1 MNKLIYTNYLTP
13 YRIDMFNYLAQCD
26 DYTIIFRYDIFN
38 KHPWDL
44 SDYDIRFKYVFWNK
58 ISLKHKIALVFSHYD
73 RVVLAGM
80 SLGCLILFVLF
91 SLRSA
96 TLYQWTE
103 ERKTPESIIRLVI
116 RKIIYPRFDGF
127 ICASSMSKEYIIKN
141 YAVQDDRVHV
151 VLQNPGMP
159 RFSEGKNVSIG
170 VLNLLYV
177 GVLEPYKNVEFLIH
191 LVDKILREK
200 NKKTT
205 LTLVGDGSQ
214 RHNLEDLV
222 SVLGL
227 NSVIRFAGYVSDR
240 TIVQSYYDSADIFV
254 LASNETYGAVVMEAM
269 SSGLPV
275 LLSDEVGSSRD
286 LVIDSQNGY
295 IFQYDNMQSALDGV
309 TEITEKYSLMSVNSL
324 KIALKYS
331 PKKLGKIFNDA

>member
-1 MNKLIYTNYLTP
+1 
-13 YRIDMFNYLAQCD
+13 MFNYLSQCD
-26 DYTIIFRYDIFN
+26 NYTIIFRHDIFN

-44 SDYDIRFKYVFWNK
+44 SDHDIRFNYVFWNK
-58 ISLKHKIALVFSHYD
+58 ISLRHKISLVFGYYD
-73 RVVLAGM
+73 RVFLAGM
-80 SLGCLILFVLF
+80 SLDCLILFFLF
-91 SLRSA
+91 SFRSTA
-96 TLYQWTE
+96 LYQWTE
-103 ERKTPESIIRLVI
+103 ERKSPRSIIRWVI

-141 YAVQDDRVHV
+141 YSIQEERVHV

-159 RFSEGKNVSIG
+159 RFGEGKNVSGG

-177 GVLEPYKNVEFLIH
+177 GVLEHYKNVEFLIH
-191 LVDKILREK
+191 LVDRILREK
-200 NKKTT
+200 NTKTT

-214 RHNLEDLV
+214 RKDLENLV
-222 SVLGL
+222 SALGL
-227 NSVIRFAGYVSDR
+227 NSVVRFAGYISDR
-240 TIVQSYYDSADIFV
+240 KIVQSYYDSADIFV

-295 IFQYDNMQSALDGV
+295 IFKYDNVQSALDGF
-309 TEITEKYSLMSVNSL
+309 TEITEKYSLMSANSL
-324 KIALKYS
+324 DIARKYS
-331 PKKLGKIFNDA
+331 PKKLGEIFNDA